1 MSQSSPS
8 TLRGA
13 TAAVSDR
20 MIEARGVEKWYP
32 NGYHALRGCDLL
44 VNRGE
49 VVVIMGPSG
58 SGKSTFIRT
67 FNALEDF
74 QKGSITVDGITLS
87 DDLRRIDAIRREVG
101 MVFQQFNL
109 FPHLTVLDN
118 LCLAPVL
125 VRQRPKPE
133 VREQARAL
141 LQRVGIAE
149 QADKYPGQLSGGQQQ
164 RVAIARALC
173 MEPRILLFDEPTSA
187 LDPEMVREV
196 LEVMQDLAADDI
208 TMVVVTHEVKF
219 ARQVAHRVVLMAE
232 GEVVEVAEPE
242 QFFTNPAQER
252 SRRFL
257 DQIL

>member
-1 MSQSSPS
+1 MKLETQAVTKRYGAHAALDGASFS
-8 TLRGA
+8 TG
-13 TAAVSDR
+13 D
-20 MIEARGVEKWYP
+20 EARVV
-32 NGYHALRGCDLL
+32 ALL
-44 VNRGE
+44 
-49 VVVIMGPSG
+49 GPSG
-58 SGKSTFIRT
+58 GGKSTLLRV
-67 FNALEDF
+67 L
-74 QKGSITVDGITLS
+74 GSLLVPDEGS
-87 DDLRRIDAIRREVG
+87 VRIDARTLPHDETGALFERRANG
-101 MVFQQFNL
+101 FVFQGYNL

-125 VRQRPKPE
+125 VRKRSKAE
-133 VREQARAL
+133 VRNQALAL
-141 LQRVGIAE
+141 LERVGIAE
-149 QADKYPGQLSGGQQQ
+149 QAEKYPGQLSGGQQQ

-196 LEVMQDLAADDI
+196 LEVMQNLAADDI

-242 QFFTNPAQER
+242 AFFTNPAQER